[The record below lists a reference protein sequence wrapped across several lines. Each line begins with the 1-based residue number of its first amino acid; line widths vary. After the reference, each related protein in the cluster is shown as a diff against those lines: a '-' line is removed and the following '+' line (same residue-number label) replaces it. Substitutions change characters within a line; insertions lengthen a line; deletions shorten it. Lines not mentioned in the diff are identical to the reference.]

1 MKHWGSRDWV
11 RVILAAAVLLSILGF
26 IVSVLV
32 HGSNYTSSDTAIA
45 MVGTVLGGIVSGL
58 LLTRRGDGEDDE

>member
-1 MKHWGSRDWV
+1 MKHWHSRDWV
-11 RVILAAAVLLSILGF
+11 RVILAACVLLSVLGF

-32 HGSNYTSSDTAIA
+32 HGSDYASSDTAIA

-58 LLTRRGDGEDDE
+58 LLTRRGDSEEEE

>member
-1 MKHWGSRDWV
+1 MKHWSSRDWV
-11 RVILAAAVLLSILGF
+11 RVILAVAVLVSILGF

-32 HGSNYTSSDTAIA
+32 HGSGYTSSDTAIA

-58 LLTRRGDGEDDE
+58 LLTRRDEDDDE

>member
-1 MKHWGSRDWV
+1 MRHWTSRDWV
-11 RVILAAAVLLSILGF
+11 RIILAFSLMLSVLGF

-32 HGSNYTSSDTAIA
+32 HGPNYSSSDAAVA

-58 LLTRRGDGEDDE
+58 LLTRRDEDEDE

>member
-11 RVILAAAVLLSILGF
+11 RVILAVAVLVSILGF

-32 HGSNYTSSDTAIA
+32 HGTNNYGSDTAIA

-58 LLTRRGDGEDDE
+58 LLTRRGDDEDDD